1 MSHSW
6 IERVFTKCGN
16 VVYISIPRYRTTGEP
31 KGFAFVEFEKLE
43 QAQRAIEVNIDIE
56 TLILNDQCWV
66 WFITET
72 LTNV

>member
-72 LTNV
+72 ITNV